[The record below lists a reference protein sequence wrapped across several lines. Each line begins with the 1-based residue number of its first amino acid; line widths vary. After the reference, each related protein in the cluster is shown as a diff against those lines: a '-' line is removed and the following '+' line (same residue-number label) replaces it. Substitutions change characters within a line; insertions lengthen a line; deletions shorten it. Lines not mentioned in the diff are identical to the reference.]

1 MDDEDALIGTLL
13 EDACLRLEDLA
24 AACAVPPEWVI
35 RRVQWGLLSAPGEAP
50 AHWRF
55 TSRDLCRAR
64 RMHALERD
72 FEAVPEL
79 AALMADLLDD
89 LETLRA
95 RLRRA
100 ERG

>member
-1 MDDEDALIGTLL
+1 MREEETLIAALL
-13 EDACLRLEDLA
+13 EDACLGLDDLA

-35 RRVQWGLLSAPGEAP
+35 RHVQWGLLSVPGETP

-55 TSRDLCRAR
+55 TSVDLRRVR

-79 AALMADLLDD
+79 AALMADLMEDLDA
-89 LETLRA
+89 LRA
-95 RLRRA
+95 RLDRA
-100 ERG
+100 KGG